1 MSKNTNYNILLIC
14 EGENT
19 EPSYYQSIK
28 DIVTRS
34 KAIWTE
40 GISIVIKPTPKV
52 EDSEEAVVSI
62 HKSKRKKR
70 VLLAQTKPID
80 RKEVEDAFRQE
91 PVRFVREAQ
100 LELEEGT
107 FDEAWAIFDF
117 DNRKYTKEAFEL
129 AENEIEG
136 KTVKIAFSNI
146 SFEYWFLLHFEK
158 INYSF
163 EKSECREGSIVLD
176 CNSGVFDNDC
186 YGVKCVGGYL
196 RKNKYIEV
204 STKTK
209 GSLYPTL
216 EDKLRI
222 TYHNSSWLRKEFIA
236 NNQGNKNSFWLAPYT
251 DVDILVKRLFQD
263 NNIITWVL
271 LDEIEVVN
279 GIEVLFLKNENNL
292 NILITNTNNLTI
304 IINSIDIKLEN
315 DNYETIDVGNRK
327 LINPN
332 SQESFEVEIISNDE
346 FITKY
351 ISVQLDNIKL
361 ICEF

>member
-1 MSKNTNYNILLIC
+1 M
-14 EGENT
+14 
-19 EPSYYQSIK
+19 
-28 DIVTRS
+28 
-34 KAIWTE
+34 
-40 GISIVIKPTPKV
+40 
-52 EDSEEAVVSI
+52 
-62 HKSKRKKR
+62 
-70 VLLAQTKPID
+70 LAQTKPID
-80 RKEVEDAFRQE
+80 RKEVEDGFRQE

-146 SFEYWFLLHFEK
+146 SFEYWFLLHFER
-158 INYSF
+158 INYSY
-163 EKSECREGSIVLD
+163 EKSECREGSIVLE
-176 CNSGVFDNDC
+176 CNSGVYANDC

-196 RKNKYIEV
+196 RKNNYIEV

-209 GSLYPTL
+209 ASLYPRL

-222 TYHNSSWLRKEFIA
+222 AYHNSSWLRKEFIT

-251 DVDILVKRLFQD
+251 NVDILVKRLFQD
-263 NNIITWVL
+263 NNIITWVSL
-271 LDEIEVVN
+271 EEIQDVN
-279 GIEVLFLKNENNL
+279 GIEVVFIKNGNNL
-292 NILITNTNNLTI
+292 NVNVRNRRNLSI

-315 DNYETIDVGNRK
+315 LLYETIDVGNRQ
-327 LINPN
+327 LIQPN

-346 FITKY
+346 FIAKY
-351 ISVQLDNIKL
+351 ISIQLDNIKL